1 MASHG
6 LLGASQIP
14 LGLCEKDQRHKGV
27 LVGKLGWLV
36 KEVFCPNLQ
45 LTSEAGRRKQVAQE
59 FIRIRHPE
67 HSKQY

>member
-1 MASHG
+1 M
-6 LLGASQIP
+6 
-14 LGLCEKDQRHKGV
+14 